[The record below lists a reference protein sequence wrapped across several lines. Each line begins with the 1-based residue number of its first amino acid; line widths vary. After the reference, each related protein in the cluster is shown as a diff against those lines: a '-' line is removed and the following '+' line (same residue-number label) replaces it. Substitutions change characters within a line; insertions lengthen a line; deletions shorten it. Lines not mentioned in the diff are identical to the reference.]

1 MSGDWSQIT
10 TLYEEMVAG
19 GVVPAS
25 PTSLIT
31 AAAYIKADEMSKALL
46 IIESLAED
54 APTGG
59 ARLFW
64 AHANMIAERWE
75 TALDFLQAPMPIR
88 WGLDS
93 ERHYHMCMIY
103 LLTNRL
109 VELKHVMKQ
118 RKHLCRNDLNWLR
131 EMDIHSKLV
140 GGYNYVNEDLVLLCN
155 GVMLHAVFGDI
166 IGALQYMVI
175 LEPEIENMLFEL
187 LITSC
192 EAHEQTHLLPLLK
205 QLRENPNLLR

>member
-10 TLYEEMVAG
+10 TLYEEMVAAG
-19 GVVPAS
+19 ALSAS
-25 PTSLIT
+25 KTSLIA

-46 IIESLAED
+46 IIEGLAED

-64 AHANMIAERWE
+64 AHANMIAERWQ
-75 TALDFLQAPMPIR
+75 TALDYLQAPMPVR

-93 ERHYHMCMIY
+93 TRHYHMCMIN

-109 VELKHVMKQ
+109 EELKHVMKQ
-118 RKHLCRNDLNWLR
+118 RKNLCRNDLNWLR

-140 GGYNYVNEDLVLLCN
+140 SGYSYVNEDLVLLCT
-155 GVMLHAVFGDI
+155 GVNAACYV
-166 IGALQYMVI
+166 
-175 LEPEIENMLFEL
+175 
-187 LITSC
+187 
-192 EAHEQTHLLPLLK
+192 
-205 QLRENPNLLR
+205 R

>member
-1 MSGDWSQIT
+1 MKSNIAIFESCMSGDWSQIT
-10 TLYEEMVAG
+10 TLFEEIVAG
-19 GVVPAS
+19 GAVPAS
-25 PTSLIT
+25 QTSLI
-31 AAAYIKADEMSKALL
+31 AAAASIKADELSKALL

-64 AHANMIAERWE
+64 AHATMIAERWQ
-75 TALDFLQAPMPIR
+75 TALDFLQTPMPVR

-93 ERHYHMCMIY
+93 ARHYHMCMIY
-103 LLTNRL
+103 LVTNRL
-109 VELKHVMKQ
+109 EELKHV
-118 RKHLCRNDLNWLR
+118 
-131 EMDIHSKLV
+131 
-140 GGYNYVNEDLVLLCN
+140 YVNEVLVLLCN

-205 QLRENPNLLR
+205 QLRENPSLLR